1 MISESI
7 IFTRRPRRAPRIDL
21 TALVDGVFNLLI
33 FFAVTASFAGRQAGL
48 AVKLPEAATAQ
59 QLKWHVIVG
68 IAQEGVIRVDAKP
81 VALDQVGPEVFR
93 QSAGNR
99 EAQIVVRPD
108 KMVSYERVVAVMDEI
123 RLVGYHN
130 LALAAV
136 KKRGP

>member
-7 IFTRRPRRAPRIDL
+7 IFTRRPRRQPRIDL

-48 AVKLPEAATAQ
+48 SLKLPEATTAQ
-59 QLKWHVIVG
+59 SLRGRVIVG
-68 IAQEGVIRVDAKP
+68 ITEDGALRVDAQK
-81 VALDQVGPEVFR
+81 VTLSEIGAAVTR
-93 QSAGNR
+93 QTSGNL

-108 KMVSYERVVAVMDEI
+108 KRVSYERVVAVMDEV
-123 RLVGYHN
+123 RLAGYHN

>member
-1 MISESI
+1 MISEAI
-7 IFTRRPRRAPRIDL
+7 IFTRRPRRQPRIDL

-48 AVKLPEAATAQ
+48 SIKLPEAATAQ
-59 QLKWHVIVG
+59 SLRGRVIVRISEDG
-68 IAQEGVIRVDAKP
+68 TLRVDAQK
-81 VALDQVGPEVFR
+81 VTLSEIGAAVTR
-93 QSAGNR
+93 QTSGDL

-108 KMVSYERVVAVMDEI
+108 RSVSYERVVAAMDEV
-123 RLVGYHN
+123 RLAGYHN